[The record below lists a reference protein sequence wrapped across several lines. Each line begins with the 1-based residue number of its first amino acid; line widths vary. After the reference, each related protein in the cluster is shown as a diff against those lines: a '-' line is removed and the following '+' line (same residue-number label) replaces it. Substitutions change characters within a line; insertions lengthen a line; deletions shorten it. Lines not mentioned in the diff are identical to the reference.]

1 MAARGEAMSIMNLL
15 LKPLWSRSWQMAPT
29 NIDKHLRREER
40 KLSLNICALKF
51 SIKGA
56 GKVMQSAVPIRL

>member
-1 MAARGEAMSIMNLL
+1 MAASGEAMSIMNLL

-40 KLSLNICALKF
+40 KVILKYICALKAMGY
-51 SIKGA
+51 KRA
-56 GKVMQSAVPIRL
+56 